1 MITQSLRSH
10 SVPLVMT
17 ADSLGYSVRYLSA
30 DRVGQM
36 VVRRVGGCPGICRD
50 RQRLSVLWPRV
61 SVCAVATGDDR

>member
-1 MITQSLRSH
+1 
-10 SVPLVMT
+10 MT
-17 ADSLGYSVRYLSA
+17 ADSLGYSARYLSA
-30 DRVGQM
+30 DRVGQK

>member
-1 MITQSLRSH
+1 MA
-10 SVPLVMT
+10 
-17 ADSLGYSVRYLSA
+17 ADSLGYSARYLSA

-36 VVRRVGGCPGICRD
+36 VVRRTGGFPGICRD